1 MSQNN
6 HPKIQLI
13 DMPFLVVA
21 LSLILTRDSLLGGI
35 CFFENIKNKFYLRSK
50 TLFRCLQANNMV
62 DCLEYSPRL
71 VTLTR

>member
-6 HPKIQLI
+6 HRKIQLI
-13 DMPFLVVA
+13 DMSFLVVA

-50 TLFRCLQANNMV
+50 TLCLDV
-62 DCLEYSPRL
+62 SKP
-71 VTLTR
+71 TTWLTA